1 MRKYEFTGKEKTL
14 ENGTVLR
21 QIKAVRSFEIVKNGD
36 IGGWIEKESNL
47 SHDGNAWVYG
57 DARVYGDAQ
66 VYGDARVYGDAQ
78 VYGDARVCGDAR
90 VYGDARVCGDA
101 RVYGN
106 AQVYEDA
113 KIYGDARVCESA
125 RIVNTDQYMII
136 GPVGSRN
143 DFTTFFKGKDGISV
157 KCGCFT
163 GNIQAFLKDV
173 KETHGDGK
181 HSKTYQAAAMLAKA
195 QIGD

>member
-21 QIKAVRSFEIVKNGD
+21 QIKAVRSFDIVKNGD

-66 VYGDARVYGDAQ
+66 VYGNAW
-78 VYGDARVCGDAR
+78 VC
-90 VYGDARVCGDA
+90 
-101 RVYGN
+101 
-106 AQVYEDA
+106 
-113 KIYGDARVCESA
+113 GDARVCESA